1 VDGRASRGPR
11 RAVGAAHQ
19 STVKD
24 LGAGGGG
31 PAGFGASDA
40 RQFARPALVACCRSL
55 ASWRGA
61 WQADLFR
68 HTQI

>member
-1 VDGRASRGPR
+1 VDDRASRGPR
-11 RAVGAAHQ
+11 RAVGAARQ

-31 PAGFGASDA
+31 LAGFGASDA
-40 RQFARPALVACCRSL
+40 HQFARPASVACCWSL

-68 HTQI
+68 HPQI